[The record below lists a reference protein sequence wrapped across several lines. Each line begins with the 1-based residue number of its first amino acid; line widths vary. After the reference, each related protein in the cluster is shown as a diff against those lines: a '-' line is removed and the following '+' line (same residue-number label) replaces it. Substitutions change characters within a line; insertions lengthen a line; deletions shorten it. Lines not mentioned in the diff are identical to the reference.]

1 MAERI
6 MFSKDE
12 MDRIKGIQERYQN
25 TIYNFGQ
32 LEIEQKLLNNKKA
45 SMDADYEI
53 LAKAELDILNE
64 LNDKYGKGHIDL
76 ATGTFTPIS

>member
-1 MAERI
+1 M
-6 MFSKDE
+6 
-12 MDRIKGIQERYQN
+12 
-25 TIYNFGQ
+25 
-32 LEIEQKLLNNKKA
+32 EIEQKLLNNKKA